1 MFLRKGAFFKFQ
13 VLLCT
18 VLSITL
24 LYHIFKASAF
34 PQVAAFDEQ
43 LQGTGVILFSRLHTC
58 ETLISQ
64 TPVYPLIYGSCSI
77 IKHQHYVCT
86 SYSVIIDPLIN
97 CLQDIIMHIRC
108 EMQSTYARSVLMGTT
123 KLVGGE
129 RGKGE
134 ELCKLIAFLP
144 RLIFI
149 SLLLKLMLPARISSQ
164 ESPHQWGVL

>member
-24 LYHIFKASAF
+24 LYHVFKTSDF

-43 LQGTGVILFSRLHTC
+43 LHGTGVILFSRLHMC

-64 TPVYPLIYGSCSI
+64 TPVYPLIYSSCSI

-86 SYSVIIDPLIN
+86 SQSVIIDPLIN

-123 KLVGGE
+123 TLGGGREGGGIEQINCSFAQTNFHFPATLTDAPSQNIFTGVTPPVGVY
-129 RGKGE
+129 
-134 ELCKLIAFLP
+134 C
-144 RLIFI
+144 
-149 SLLLKLMLPARISSQ
+149 
-164 ESPHQWGVL
+164 